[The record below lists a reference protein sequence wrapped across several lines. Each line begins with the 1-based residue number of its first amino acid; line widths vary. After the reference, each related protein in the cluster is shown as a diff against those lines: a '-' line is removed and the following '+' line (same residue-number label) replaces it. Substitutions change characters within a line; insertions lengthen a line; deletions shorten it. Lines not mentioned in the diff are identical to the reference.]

1 MTANPFSELLDALRA
16 EGLSVQAD
24 IDAPETGEGEWWAD
38 IVLDGWKATVSWRA
52 ATKFGVYTSEDG
64 FGFKPDE
71 VYADV
76 GKAALRLLQLRRRT
90 ERDTDLATALT
101 LKDVRQ
107 LTAVSQETI
116 AERLKKGQAE
126 VSRLEAREDAKLSTI
141 DEFVRALGGTLE
153 ISVRFDD
160 FSGPLALRPSRT
172 PTRRARNAA

>member
-1 MTANPFSELLDALRA
+1 MKADPFFELLEALRG

-24 IDAPETGEGEWWAD
+24 IDVPSEPNGEWWAD
-38 IVLDGWKATVSWRA
+38 ISVEGWRTTVSWRA
-52 ATKFGVYTSEDG
+52 SSKFGVYTSDDG

-71 VYADV
+71 VYADAQ
-76 GKAALRLLQLRRRT
+76 KAALRLLQLRRRT
-90 ERDTDLATALT
+90 ERDREGAAALT

-107 LTAVSQETI
+107 LTAVSQEVV

-141 DEFVRALGGTLE
+141 EDFVRALGGTLE

-160 FSGPLALRPSRT
+160 FSGPLVLRSPRASGG
-172 PTRRARNAA
+172 RARNAA